1 VKVLHHILK
10 FGEERA
16 FSDEMLHVLE
26 DLKDELVDL
35 VVDVQTDWVGNVFLV
50 VEHEEL
56 FFSLEAYPLQ
66 ILLQTF
72 RFVHRL

>member
-56 FFSLEAYPLQ
+56 FFSLETNPLQ